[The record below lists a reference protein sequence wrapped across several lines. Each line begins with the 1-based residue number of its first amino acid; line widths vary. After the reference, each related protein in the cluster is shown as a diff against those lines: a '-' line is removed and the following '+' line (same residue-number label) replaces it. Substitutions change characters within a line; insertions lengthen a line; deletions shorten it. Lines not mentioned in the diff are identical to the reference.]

1 MEMDNFLSNTQIG
14 KILNNLLNLIKE
26 NYKFVLYSTAG
37 FLFISLI
44 YSFSLSPKYQ
54 IIADVKLKD
63 ESGNASLPSSSS
75 VLSLITGGGAGNN
88 FWDFYNIVFSTEVAE
103 KLWEKGYDQKIFAS
117 NFDTKSET
125 FKRNPKLWDL
135 IKSWII
141 GYDLNNEINFV
152 DLRNHIKSEV
162 DLEDLTEEQNLLRFT
177 ISTGNPDLY
186 ETLLADL
193 IRVTDDSIKQR
204 ERSKNTNKIVFLSDK
219 IASVSDVEIKNA
231 MIGLLKE
238 QLLNESLVE
247 QDNFYS
253 IEVLEQPR
261 RSKNPDFINL
271 QFIYLGFTFI
281 GFMLSVLVLYIRKRI
296 LVS

>member
-1 MEMDNFLSNTQIG
+1 MEMENFLSNTQIG
-14 KILNNLLNLIKE
+14 KILTNLLNLIKE

-103 KLWEKGYDQKIFAS
+103 KLWEKGYDQKIFSS

-125 FKRNPKLWDL
+125 FKRNPKLWDV

-186 ETLLADL
+186 ETLLTDL

>member
-103 KLWEKGYDQKIFAS
+103 KLWEKGYDQKIFSS

-125 FKRNPKLWDL
+125 FKRNPKLWDV

-186 ETLLADL
+186 ETLLTDL

>member
-14 KILNNLLNLIKE
+14 KILTNLLNLIKE

-117 NFDTKSET
+117 SFDTKSET
-125 FKRNPKLWDL
+125 FKRNPKLWDV

-186 ETLLADL
+186 ETLLTDL

-247 QDNFYS
+247 QDDFYS

-281 GFMLSVLVLYIRKRI
+281 GFMLSILALYIRKRI
-296 LVS
+296 LIS

>member
-14 KILNNLLNLIKE
+14 KILSNLLNLIKE
-26 NYKFVLYSTAG
+26 NYKFVLYSTTG

-103 KLWEKGYDQKIFAS
+103 KLWEKGYDQKIFSS

-125 FKRNPKLWDL
+125 FKRNPKLWDV

-186 ETLLADL
+186 ETLLTDL

>member
-1 MEMDNFLSNTQIG
+1 MKNFLTNNQIIKRFSG
-14 KILNNLLNLIKE
+14 TIELIKE
-26 NYKFVLYSTAG
+26 NYKIVVYTTTAF
-37 FLFISLI
+37 FLASII

-54 IIADVKLKD
+54 IIADIKLKG
-63 ESGNASLPSSSS
+63 ETGNASLPSSSS

-103 KLWEKGYDQKIFAS
+103 KLWEKGYDQKIFTS

-125 FKRNPKLWDL
+125 FKRNPKLWDV

-186 ETLLADL
+186 ETLLTDL

-247 QDNFYS
+247 QDDFYS

-281 GFMLSVLVLYIRKRI
+281 GFMLSILALYIRKRI
-296 LVS
+296 LIS

>member
-14 KILNNLLNLIKE
+14 KILTNLLNLIKE

-117 NFDTKSET
+117 SFDTKSET
-125 FKRNPKLWDL
+125 FKRNPKLWDV

-186 ETLLADL
+186 ETLLTDL

-247 QDNFYS
+247 QDNYYS

-281 GFMLSVLVLYIRKRI
+281 GFMLSVLDLYIRKRI
-296 LVS
+296 LVT

>member
-14 KILNNLLNLIKE
+14 KILSNLLNLIKE

-125 FKRNPKLWDL
+125 FKRNPKLWDV

-186 ETLLADL
+186 ETLLTDL

-247 QDNFYS
+247 QDDFYS

>member
-14 KILNNLLNLIKE
+14 KILSNLLNLIKE

-103 KLWEKGYDQKIFAS
+103 KLWEKGYDQKIFSS

-125 FKRNPKLWDL
+125 FKRNPKLWDV

-186 ETLLADL
+186 ETLLIDL

-247 QDNFYS
+247 QDNYYS

>member
-14 KILNNLLNLIKE
+14 KILSNLLNLIKE

-117 NFDTKSET
+117 SFDTKSET
-125 FKRNPKLWDL
+125 FKRNPKLWDV

-152 DLRNHIKSEV
+152 DLRNHIQSEV

-186 ETLLADL
+186 ETLLTDL

>member
-14 KILNNLLNLIKE
+14 KILTNLLNLIKE

-125 FKRNPKLWDL
+125 FKRNPKLWDV

-186 ETLLADL
+186 ETLLTDL

-247 QDNFYS
+247 QDNYYS

>member
-14 KILNNLLNLIKE
+14 KILSNLLNLIKE

-54 IIADVKLKD
+54 IIADIKLKG
-63 ESGNASLPSSSS
+63 ETGNASLPSSSS

-125 FKRNPKLWDL
+125 FKRNPKLWDV

-186 ETLLADL
+186 ETLLTDL

>member
-103 KLWEKGYDQKIFAS
+103 KLWEKGYDQKIFSS

-125 FKRNPKLWDL
+125 FKRNPKLWDV

-247 QDNFYS
+247 QDDFYS

-281 GFMLSVLVLYIRKRI
+281 GFMLSILALYIRKRI
-296 LVS
+296 LIS

>member
-14 KILNNLLNLIKE
+14 KILSNLLNLIKE

-103 KLWEKGYDQKIFAS
+103 KLWEKGYDQKIFSS

-125 FKRNPKLWDL
+125 FKRNPKLWDV

-162 DLEDLTEEQNLLRFT
+162 DLEDLTEEQNLLRIT

-186 ETLLADL
+186 ETLLTDL

-247 QDNFYS
+247 QDNYYS

>member
-14 KILNNLLNLIKE
+14 KILSNLLNLIKE

-75 VLSLITGGGAGNN
+75 ALSLITGGGAGNN

-103 KLWEKGYDQKIFAS
+103 KLWEKGYDQKIFSS

-125 FKRNPKLWDL
+125 FKRNPKLWDV

-186 ETLLADL
+186 ETLLTDL

-247 QDNFYS
+247 QDNYYS

>member
-1 MEMDNFLSNTQIG
+1 MDNFLSNTQIG
-14 KILNNLLNLIKE
+14 KILSNLLNLIKE

-103 KLWEKGYDQKIFAS
+103 KLWEKGYDQKIFSS

-125 FKRNPKLWDL
+125 FKRNPKLWDV

-186 ETLLADL
+186 ETLLTDL

>member
-14 KILNNLLNLIKE
+14 KILSNLLNLIKE

-103 KLWEKGYDQKIFAS
+103 KLWEKGYDQKIFSS
-117 NFDTKSET
+117 NFDSKSET
-125 FKRNPKLWDL
+125 FKRNPKLWDV

-186 ETLLADL
+186 ETLLTDL

-247 QDNFYS
+247 QDNYYS

>member
-14 KILNNLLNLIKE
+14 KILSNLLNLIKE

-103 KLWEKGYDQKIFAS
+103 KLWEKGYDQKIFSS

-125 FKRNPKLWDL
+125 FKRNPKLWDV

-186 ETLLADL
+186 ETLLTDL

-231 MIGLLKE
+231 MIGILKE

-247 QDNFYS
+247 QDNYYS

>member
-14 KILNNLLNLIKE
+14 KILSNLLNLIKE

-117 NFDTKSET
+117 SFDTKSET
-125 FKRNPKLWDL
+125 FKRNPKLWDV

-186 ETLLADL
+186 ETLLTDL

-247 QDNFYS
+247 QDNYYS

-271 QFIYLGFTFI
+271 QFSYLGFTFI

>member
-14 KILNNLLNLIKE
+14 KILSNLLNLIKE

-37 FLFISLI
+37 FLFTSLI

-103 KLWEKGYDQKIFAS
+103 KLWEKGYDQKIFSS

-125 FKRNPKLWDL
+125 FKRNPKLWDV

-186 ETLLADL
+186 ETLLTDL

-247 QDNFYS
+247 QDNYYS

>member
-1 MEMDNFLSNTQIG
+1 MEMDDFLSNTQIG

-26 NYKFVLYSTAG
+26 NYKFVLYSIAG

-103 KLWEKGYDQKIFAS
+103 KLWEKGYDQKIFSS

-125 FKRNPKLWDL
+125 FKRNPKLWDV

-219 IASVSDVEIKNA
+219 IVSVSDVEIKNA

>member
-1 MEMDNFLSNTQIG
+1 MKNFLTNNQIIKRFSG
-14 KILNNLLNLIKE
+14 TIELIKE
-26 NYKFVLYSTAG
+26 NYKIVVYTTTAF
-37 FLFISLI
+37 FLASII

-54 IIADVKLKD
+54 IIADIKLKG
-63 ESGNASLPSSSS
+63 ETGNASLSSSSS
-75 VLSLITGGGAGNN
+75 VFSLITGGGAGNN

-117 NFDTKSET
+117 NFDAKSET
-125 FKRNPKLWDL
+125 FKRNPKLWDV

-177 ISTGNPDLY
+177 ISSENPDLY
-186 ETLLADL
+186 ETLLTDL

-247 QDNFYS
+247 QDDFYS

-281 GFMLSVLVLYIRKRI
+281 GFMLSILALYIRKRI
-296 LVS
+296 LIS

>member
-103 KLWEKGYDQKIFAS
+103 KLWQKGYDQKIFSS

-125 FKRNPKLWDL
+125 FKRNPKLWDV

-186 ETLLADL
+186 ETLLTDL

-247 QDNFYS
+247 QDNYYS

>member
-14 KILNNLLNLIKE
+14 KILSNLLNLIKE

-103 KLWEKGYDQKIFAS
+103 KLWEKGYDQKIFSS

-125 FKRNPKLWDL
+125 FKRNPKLWDV

-141 GYDLNNEINFV
+141 GYNLNNEINFV

-186 ETLLADL
+186 ETLLTDL

-247 QDNFYS
+247 QDNYYS

>member
-14 KILNNLLNLIKE
+14 KILSNLLNLIKE

-103 KLWEKGYDQKIFAS
+103 KLWQKGYDQKIFSS

-125 FKRNPKLWDL
+125 FKRNPKLWDV

-162 DLEDLTEEQNLLRFT
+162 DLENLTEEQNLLRFT
-177 ISTGNPDLY
+177 ISSGNPDLY
-186 ETLLADL
+186 ETLLTDL

>member
-14 KILNNLLNLIKE
+14 KILSNLLNLIKE

-54 IIADVKLKD
+54 IIADIKLKG
-63 ESGNASLPSSSS
+63 ETGNASLPSSSS

-125 FKRNPKLWDL
+125 FKRNPKLWDV

-186 ETLLADL
+186 ETLLTDL

-247 QDNFYS
+247 QDNYYS

>member
-14 KILNNLLNLIKE
+14 KILSNLLNLIKE

-117 NFDTKSET
+117 SFDTKSET
-125 FKRNPKLWDL
+125 FKRNPKLWDV

-186 ETLLADL
+186 ETLLTDL

-247 QDNFYS
+247 QDNYYS

-281 GFMLSVLVLYIRKRI
+281 CFMLSVLVLYIRKRI

>member
-14 KILNNLLNLIKE
+14 KILSNLLNLIKE

-103 KLWEKGYDQKIFAS
+103 KLWEKGYDQKIFSS

-125 FKRNPKLWDL
+125 FKRNPKLWDV

-186 ETLLADL
+186 ETLLTDL

-247 QDNFYS
+247 QDNYYS

-261 RSKNPDFINL
+261 RSKKPDFINL
-271 QFIYLGFTFI
+271 QFIYLGFTFT

>member
-14 KILNNLLNLIKE
+14 KILSNLLNLIKE

-103 KLWEKGYDQKIFAS
+103 KLWEKGYDQKIFSS

-125 FKRNPKLWDL
+125 FKRNPKLWDV

-177 ISTGNPDLY
+177 ISTGNPELY
-186 ETLLADL
+186 ETLLTDL
-193 IRVTDDSIKQR
+193 IRVTDNSIKQR

>member
-14 KILNNLLNLIKE
+14 KILSNLLNLIKE

-117 NFDTKSET
+117 SFDTKSEI
-125 FKRNPKLWDL
+125 FKRNPKLWDV

-186 ETLLADL
+186 ETLLTDL

>member
-14 KILNNLLNLIKE
+14 KILSNLLNLIKE

-103 KLWEKGYDQKIFAS
+103 KLWEIGYDQKIFSS

-125 FKRNPKLWDL
+125 FKRNPKLWDV

-186 ETLLADL
+186 ETLLTDL

-247 QDNFYS
+247 QDNYYS

>member
-14 KILNNLLNLIKE
+14 KILSNLLNLIKE

-75 VLSLITGGGAGNN
+75 VFSLITGGGAGNN

-103 KLWEKGYDQKIFAS
+103 KLWEKGYDQKIFSS

-125 FKRNPKLWDL
+125 FKRNPKLWDV

-186 ETLLADL
+186 ETLLTDL

>member
-14 KILNNLLNLIKE
+14 KILSNLLNLIKE

-103 KLWEKGYDQKIFAS
+103 KLWEKGYDQKIFSS

-125 FKRNPKLWDL
+125 FKRNPKLWDV

-186 ETLLADL
+186 ETLLSDL

-247 QDNFYS
+247 QDNYYS